1 MAKFSGI
8 TLFLSIFFCGAFAQ
22 TASTFSI
29 LFEYPAMN
37 SFYRN
42 QPLLAENYFDSPD
55 AAHLDPPAYLL
66 DNSISFK
73 YHKREGYNHEV
84 MFADN
89 VNIVR
94 FLGGW
99 SALKNNTTIDEISKN
114 DLAYRDGT
122 GKIQYRWELLPARI
136 DPVLAMG
143 YQSPNIVLDNT
154 PWCFPLTP
162 YEPEG
167 GDGYGQ
173 CNPPRDMN
181 EWGQFITALC
191 NELVRLYGYE
201 KVNTW
206 GFRLGTE
213 AGGTTRFNGTPD
225 EYRIFYKT
233 TALAV
238 KSVLPGAKV
247 FPYNRAGKGHDNL
260 KTLLSEAREQNFPYT
275 ASPVSTY
282 SIATLDSNNALVT
295 NTVNPDYVAS
305 GAATAMWYE
314 MDAISAPSTLSREVH
329 EYGWFLVN
337 ELGDRDNAPGAR
349 GAAGNFHYIM
359 DLRKYRLDRLF
370 HWSVIDPPD
379 DSQKNILNSQGFIY
393 SVWDYCNDATRVVEL
408 NNTLKLTK
416 QSSQLYKSVG
426 FFKPAG
432 KSYIMVSGFNMN
444 RNQRKKNEISVY
456 VPTSVYNS
464 TSFKVS
470 YTTLN
475 DSTDHYRMLRNDLSD
490 KGVLYAQYEN
500 DSNYIAQYNTMSAK
514 AKYWLQTDNDKYVQR
529 IKENLTLKPYKY
541 KVQITADG
549 IILTFPLNTPELF
562 VIALEQDT
570 SSGTDLINERINGL
584 SVFPNV
590 VTDRLT
596 INTTLAENAEIFD
609 VTGKMMQ
616 RFDLTAT
623 NEISL
628 GHFKKGV
635 YLMKVRHNGMIN
647 TEKIIKK

>member
-1 MAKFSGI
+1 MI
-8 TLFLSIFFCGAFAQ
+8 FCGAN
-22 TASTFSI
+22 TRSASTFPI
-29 LFEYPAMN
+29 LFEYPVMN
-37 SFYRN
+37 GFYRN

-55 AAHLDPPAYLL
+55 AVHLDPPPYLL
-66 DNSISFK
+66 DNTVSFR
-73 YHKREGYNHEV
+73 YHKREGVAHEV

-99 SALKNNTTIDEISKN
+99 SASKNNTTIDEISKN
-114 DLAYRDGT
+114 DLAYRDT
-122 GKIQYRWELLPARI
+122 NGKIQYRWELIPARLS
-136 DPVLAMG
+136 PVLEMG
-143 YQSPNIVLDNT
+143 YNSPNIVLDNT

-167 GDGYGQ
+167 GETYGQ

-181 EWGQFITALC
+181 EWGQFITGLC

-201 KVNTW
+201 RVNSW

-213 AGGTTRFNGTPD
+213 AGGSTRFNGTPD

-247 FPYNRAGKGHDNL
+247 FPYNRSGKGHDNL

-275 ASPVSTY
+275 TSPISTY
-282 SIATLDSNNALVT
+282 CIASLDSNNALVI
-295 NTVNPDYVAS
+295 NSVNPDYTAG
-305 GAATAMWYE
+305 GAATDMWDE
-314 MDAISAPSTLSREVH
+314 MDAITPPSTLSREVH

-359 DLRKYRLDRLF
+359 ELRKYRLDKLF
-370 HWSVIDPPD
+370 HWSAIDPSS

-393 SVWDYCNDATRVVEL
+393 SVLDYCNDATRVVEL

-416 QSSQLYKSVG
+416 QSTQLYKSVG
-426 FFKPAG
+426 FFKPEG
-432 KSYIMVSGFNMN
+432 KSYLMVSGFNMN

-456 VPTSVYNS
+456 VPTSVFNK
-464 TSFKVS
+464 TNIKIS

-475 DSTDHYRMLRNDLSD
+475 DSTDHYRMLRNDLSA
-490 KGVLYAQYEN
+490 KGVLNTAYEN
-500 DSNYIAQYNTMSAK
+500 DTNYIAQYNTMSAK
-514 AKYWLQTDNDKYVQR
+514 GKYWLQTDNDKYATR

-541 KVQITADG
+541 KVQITAEG
-549 IILTFPLNTPELF
+549 LILTFPINTPELF
-562 VIALEQDT
+562 VIALEEDST
-570 SSGTDLINERINGL
+570 SETDVLNERINSF
-584 SVFPNV
+584 SVYPGI

-596 INTTLAENAEIFD
+596 IHATQTEFAEIND
-609 VTGKMMQ
+609 ITGKMMQ
-616 RFDLTAT
+616 RFDLSGS

-628 GHFKKGV
+628 NHLKRGI
-635 YLMKVRHNGMIN
+635 YLLKVRHNGI
-647 TEKIIKK
+647 TDIEKIIKK